1 MDLWRSKAG
10 IRAVREGN
18 VHILGEDY
26 VVVPGPRFVDLLE
39 DMAEIINPIEN

>member
-10 IRAVREGN
+10 IRAVREEK